1 MKDEKKEISSILSRA
16 SRDDIEEI
24 AAPLKEESRIQIVK
38 DPQKTLVMVKVRES
52 VGRSLFY
59 LGEVLA
65 AECMVLVDGTKGFY
79 VTAGDDFER
88 VLNGA
93 VIDGYLNHNRGNEK
107 ERSVIEQIRRLDEKQ
122 KAERGWRNA
131 QILKSKVNFNVM
143 GNRNMTKQEEKACGF
158 DFVHDGQRVFRSLM
172 KAMSNPG
179 TIQDIGE
186 QAEKFGEGYA
196 PLTAVGCTLLD
207 NEEIA
212 YVEKTPYFP
221 RNCMI

>member
-1 MKDEKKEISSILSRA
+1 MKKKEISSILSRA

-93 VIDGYLNHNRGNEK
+93 VIDGYLNHNRGHEK

-143 GNRNMTKQEEKACGF
+143 GE
-158 DFVHDGQRVFRSLM
+158 S
-172 KAMSNPG
+172 
-179 TIQDIGE
+179 
-186 QAEKFGEGYA
+186 
-196 PLTAVGCTLLD
+196 
-207 NEEIA
+207 
-212 YVEKTPYFP
+212 
-221 RNCMI
+221 